1 MTAPVTKRKGYFE
14 KVRQMKNYEYVAR
27 DLAGAQRK
35 GTAQSANSNE
45 VLNLLREQG
54 LTPISVKEVT
64 EKGAPKPKQ
73 KRHRK
78 RIKSADL
85 STLCWQ
91 LSTMLEGGIPIT
103 IALDIISEDTDNVQ
117 LQSIL
122 RQISEK
128 VKKGQPVS
136 ECIADYPKVFN
147 RLSSA
152 MILAGETGGNLAKAI
167 GKLAEYFENRD
178 KLAKKV
184 KGAMAYP
191 IFVLSFIIIIVIFIM
206 AFIVP
211 RFRKIFDQIG
221 GTLPA
226 FTRGFM
232 GFYDILHYNLPYI
245 IGFVITLVVLVKTFS
260 KTSKGHYIF
269 SKVSLTMPLFGKI
282 LSQAFVAT
290 FCRTTSTLLA
300 SGVSVLEAFN
310 ILTGMTDNDI
320 IKSAITKTRENIVG
334 GSNISL
340 SMSTAGFF
348 PNMVVKMIQVG
359 EESGSMP
366 EVLAKTS
373 EHYERKVDAAV
384 TTLLSLLEP
393 IMIISV
399 GAVVSVVVIALYLPI
414 FTMSDI

>member
-1 MTAPVTKRKGYFE
+1 
-14 KVRQMKNYEYVAR
+14 MKNYGYVAR
-27 DLAGAQRK
+27 DLAGKQKK
-35 GTAQSANSNE
+35 GLVQAANSNE
-45 VLNLLREQG
+45 VLNQLREQG
-54 LTPISVKEVT
+54 LTPISIKEVT
-64 EKGAPKPKQ
+64 KKGTQ
-73 KRHRK
+73 KVQQKGRRK
-78 RIKSADL
+78 KIKSADL
-85 STLCWQ
+85 AALCWQ

-103 IALDIISEDTDNVQ
+103 TALDIIGDDTDNAQ

-122 RQISEK
+122 EQISEK

-136 ECIADYPKVFN
+136 ECVAEYPKVFN
-147 RLSSA
+147 RLSCA

-167 GKLAEYFENRD
+167 GKLAEYFEDRD

-191 IFVLSFIIIIVIFIM
+191 IFVLSFIVIIVIFIM

-232 GFYDILHYNLPYI
+232 GFYDLLRHNFLYLT
-245 IGFVITLVVLVKTFS
+245 GFVIVLVVVAKLLSKTTKGHFFFS
-260 KTSKGHYIF
+260 KL
-269 SKVSLTMPLFGKI
+269 SLTMPLFGKI
-282 LSQAFVAT
+282 LSQAFIAT

-300 SGVSVLEAFN
+300 SGVSVLEAFS

-320 IKSAITKTRENIVG
+320 IKSAITQTRENIVG

-340 SMSTAGFF
+340 SMSSVGFF
-348 PNMVVKMIQVG
+348 PNMVIKMIQVG

-366 EVLAKTS
+366 EVLEKTS
-373 EHYERKVDAAV
+373 EHYERKVDATV

-399 GAVVSVVVIALYLPI
+399 GAIVSVVVIALYLPI
-414 FTMSDI
+414 FTMSDM

>member
-1 MTAPVTKRKGYFE
+1 
-14 KVRQMKNYEYVAR
+14 MKNYEYVAR
-27 DLAGAQRK
+27 DLAGAQNK
-35 GTAQSANSNE
+35 GIAQAANSND
-45 VLNLLREQG
+45 VLNQLREQG
-54 LTPISVKEVT
+54 LTPISIKEVT
-64 EKGAPKPKQ
+64 KKGTPKARPKA
-73 KRHRK
+73 RRK
-78 RIKSADL
+78 SIKSADL
-85 STLCWQ
+85 AALCWQ

-103 IALDIISEDTDNVQ
+103 TALDIISEDTDNVQ

-122 RQISEK
+122 KQISEK
-128 VKKGQPVS
+128 VKKGKPVS
-136 ECIADYPKVFN
+136 ESVSEYPKVFN
-147 RLSSA
+147 RLCCA

-167 GKLAEYFENRD
+167 GRLAEYFENRD

-184 KGAMAYP
+184 KSAMAYP

-232 GFYDILHYNLPYI
+232 AFYDLLRHNMLYI
-245 IGFVITLVVLVKTFS
+245 IGLVIVLIVFAKLLSRT
-260 KTSKGHYIF
+260 TKGHYFF
-269 SKVSLTMPLFGKI
+269 SKLSLTMPLFGKI

-300 SGVSVLEAFN
+300 SGVSVLEAFS

-320 IKSAITKTRENIVG
+320 IKSAITQTRENIVG

-340 SMSTAGFF
+340 SMSSAGFF
-348 PNMVVKMIQVG
+348 PNMVIKMIQVG

-366 EVLAKTS
+366 EVLEKTS
-373 EHYERKVDAAV
+373 EHYERKVDSTV

>member
-1 MTAPVTKRKGYFE
+1 
-14 KVRQMKNYEYVAR
+14 MKSYGYVAR
-27 DLAGAQRK
+27 DLTGAQKK
-35 GTAQSANSNE
+35 GLAQAANSNE
-45 VLNLLREQG
+45 VLNQLREQG
-54 LTPISVKEVT
+54 LTPISVKEVSR
-64 EKGAPKPKQ
+64 KGTTKPRQ
-73 KRHRK
+73 KGHRK
-78 RIKSADL
+78 RIKSGDL
-85 STLCWQ
+85 AALCWQ
-91 LSTMLEGGIPIT
+91 LATMLEGGIPIT
-103 IALDIISEDTDNVQ
+103 TALDIISDDTGNAQ

-122 RQISEK
+122 KQISEK

-136 ECIADYPKVFN
+136 ECISEYPKVFN
-147 RLSSA
+147 RLSCA
-152 MILAGETGGNLAKAI
+152 MVLAGETGGNLAKSI
-167 GKLAEYFENRD
+167 GKLAEYFESRD

-221 GTLPA
+221 GTMPA

-232 GFYDILHYNLPYI
+232 GFYDILRYNLLYI
-245 IGFVITLVVLVKTFS
+245 IGLIIVLIVLATYVSRTK
-260 KTSKGHYIF
+260 KGHYLF
-269 SKVSLTMPLFGKI
+269 SKLSLSMPMFGNI

-290 FCRTTSTLLA
+290 FCRTTSTLLS
-300 SGVSVLEAFN
+300 SGVSVLEAFT

-340 SMSTAGFF
+340 SMSSAGFF
-348 PNMVVKMIQVG
+348 PNMVIKMIQVG

-366 EVLAKTS
+366 EVLEKTS
-373 EHYERKVDAAV
+373 EHYERKVDSTV
-384 TTLLSLLEP
+384 TMLLSLLEP

-399 GAVVSVVVIALYLPI
+399 GAIVSVVVIALYLPI
-414 FTMSDI
+414 FTMSDV

>member
-1 MTAPVTKRKGYFE
+1 
-14 KVRQMKNYEYVAR
+14 MKNYGYVAR
-27 DLAGAQRK
+27 DLAGAQKK
-35 GTAQSANSNE
+35 GFVQATCSNE
-45 VLNLLREQG
+45 VLNQLREQG
-54 LTPISVKEVT
+54 LTPISVKEVSK
-64 EKGAPKPKQ
+64 KGATKPRQ
-73 KRHRK
+73 KAHRK

-85 STLCWQ
+85 AALCWQ
-91 LSTMLEGGIPIT
+91 LATMLEGGIPIT
-103 IALDIISEDTDNVQ
+103 TALDIISDDTDNAQ
-117 LQSIL
+117 LQGIL
-122 RQISEK
+122 KQISEK

-136 ECIADYPKVFN
+136 ECVADYPKVFN
-147 RLSSA
+147 RLCCA
-152 MILAGETGGNLAKAI
+152 MVLAGETGGNLAKAI

-221 GTLPA
+221 GTMPA

-232 GFYDILHYNLPYI
+232 GFYDILRYNLHYI
-245 IGFVITLVVLVKTFS
+245 IGLIIVLIVLVTFIS
-260 KTSKGHYIF
+260 KTKKGHYLF
-269 SKVSLTMPLFGKI
+269 SKLSLSMPMFGNI

-290 FCRTTSTLLA
+290 FCRTTSTLLS
-300 SGVSVLEAFN
+300 SGVSVLEAFT

-320 IKSAITKTRENIVG
+320 IKSAIVQTRENIVG

-340 SMSTAGFF
+340 SMSSAGFF
-348 PNMVVKMIQVG
+348 PNMVIKMIQVG

-366 EVLAKTS
+366 EVLEKTS
-373 EHYERKVDAAV
+373 EHYERKVDSTV
-384 TTLLSLLEP
+384 TMLLSLLEP

-399 GAVVSVVVIALYLPI
+399 GAIVSVVVIALYLPI
-414 FTMSDI
+414 FTMSDM

>member
-1 MTAPVTKRKGYFE
+1 
-14 KVRQMKNYEYVAR
+14 MKNYEYVAR
-27 DLAGAQRK
+27 DLAGTQKHGYVQA
-35 GTAQSANSNE
+35 ANSNE
-45 VLNLLREQG
+45 VLNQLREQG
-54 LTPISVKEVT
+54 LTPISVKEVVK
-64 EKGAPKPKQ
+64 KGAPKARQ
-73 KRHRK
+73 KAHRR
-78 RIKSADL
+78 RIKSGDL
-85 STLCWQ
+85 AALCWQ
-91 LSTMLEGGIPIT
+91 LATMLEGGIPIT
-103 IALDIISEDTDNVQ
+103 TALDIIGDDTDNTQ
-117 LQSIL
+117 LQGIL
-122 RQISEK
+122 KQISEK

-136 ECIADYPKVFN
+136 ECVADYPRVFN
-147 RLSSA
+147 RLCCA

-178 KLAKKV
+178 KLLRKV

-191 IFVLSFIIIIVIFIM
+191 VFVLSFIVIIVIFIM

-232 GFYDILHYNLPYI
+232 AFYDMLRHNLLYI
-245 IGFVITLVVLVKTFS
+245 IGLVIVLIVLASIFS
-260 KTSKGHYIF
+260 KTKKGHYIF
-269 SKVSLTMPLFGKI
+269 SRLSLAMPLFGNI
-282 LSQAFVAT
+282 FVHAFVAT

-300 SGVSVLEAFN
+300 SGVSVLEAFT

-320 IKSAITKTRENIVG
+320 IKTAITQTRENIVG

-340 SMSTAGFF
+340 SMSSTGFF

-373 EHYERKVDAAV
+373 EHYERKVDTTV

-399 GAVVSVVVIALYLPI
+399 GAIVSVVVIALYLPI

>member
-1 MTAPVTKRKGYFE
+1 
-14 KVRQMKNYEYVAR
+14 MKNYGYVAR
-27 DLAGAQRK
+27 DLAGAQKK
-35 GTAQSANSNE
+35 GFAQAANSNE
-45 VLNLLREQG
+45 VLNQLREQG
-54 LTPISVKEVT
+54 LTPISVKEVS
-64 EKGAPKPKQ
+64 KKSAKKPRQ
-73 KRHRK
+73 KIHRK
-78 RIKSADL
+78 RIKSGDL
-85 STLCWQ
+85 AALCWQ

-103 IALDIISEDTDNVQ
+103 TALDIISEDTDNAQ

-122 RQISEK
+122 KQLSEK

-136 ECIADYPKVFN
+136 ECISEYPKVFN
-147 RLSSA
+147 RLSCA
-152 MILAGETGGNLAKAI
+152 MVLAGETGGNLAKSI
-167 GKLAEYFENRD
+167 GKLAEYFESRD

-221 GTLPA
+221 GTMPA

-232 GFYDILHYNLPYI
+232 GFYDILHYNLHYI
-245 IGFVITLVVLVKTFS
+245 IGLIIVLIVLTTYVSRTK
-260 KTSKGHYIF
+260 KGHYYF
-269 SKVSLTMPLFGKI
+269 SKLSLTMPLFGNI

-290 FCRTTSTLLA
+290 FCRTTSTLLS
-300 SGVSVLEAFN
+300 SGVSVLEAFT

-340 SMSTAGFF
+340 SMSSAGFF
-348 PNMVVKMIQVG
+348 PNMVIKMIQVG

-366 EVLAKTS
+366 EVLEKTS
-373 EHYERKVDAAV
+373 EHYERKVDSTV
-384 TTLLSLLEP
+384 TMLLSLLEP
-393 IMIISV
+393 VMIISV
-399 GAVVSVVVIALYLPI
+399 GAIVSVVVIALYLPI
-414 FTMSDI
+414 FTMSDLK

>member
-1 MTAPVTKRKGYFE
+1 
-14 KVRQMKNYEYVAR
+14 MKKYGYVAR
-27 DLAGAQRK
+27 DLVGAQIK
-35 GTAQSANSNE
+35 GFAQAANSNE
-45 VLNLLREQG
+45 VLNQLREQG
-54 LTPISVKEVT
+54 LTPISVKDVSK
-64 EKGAPKPKQ
+64 KGSTKAQQ
-73 KRHRK
+73 KGHRK

-85 STLCWQ
+85 AALCWQ
-91 LSTMLEGGIPIT
+91 LATMLEGGIPIT
-103 IALDIISEDTDNVQ
+103 TALDIIGDDTDNAQ
-117 LQSIL
+117 LQEIL
-122 RQISEK
+122 KQISEK

-136 ECIADYPKVFN
+136 ECVAEYPKVFN
-147 RLSSA
+147 RLCCA

-191 IFVLSFIIIIVIFIM
+191 IFVLSFIIIIVVFIM

-221 GTLPA
+221 GTMPA

-232 GFYDILHYNLPYI
+232 GFYDILHYNLHYI
-245 IGFVITLVVLVKTFS
+245 IGFVIVLVVFAKLFS
-260 KTSKGHYIF
+260 RTKKGHYLF
-269 SKVSLTMPLFGKI
+269 SRLSLSLPMFGSI

-290 FCRTTSTLLA
+290 FCRTTSTLLS

-320 IKSAITKTRENIVG
+320 IKSAIVQTRENIVG

-348 PNMVVKMIQVG
+348 PNMVIKMIQVG

-366 EVLAKTS
+366 EVLEKTS
-373 EHYERKVDAAV
+373 EHYERKIDATV
-384 TTLLSLLEP
+384 TMLLSLLEP

-399 GAVVSVVVIALYLPI
+399 GAIVSVVVIALYLPI
-414 FTMSDI
+414 FTMSDM